1 MHCEEG
7 EKLFKFV
14 QIAKDEAG
22 KFRLPPATEPLGIDT
37 PPGNPI
43 SLEWMK
49 KRREAEESLGK
60 ATISYK
66 NHIAGCITCHK

>member
-14 QIAKDEAG
+14 QTAKDKAE
-22 KFRLPPATEPLGIDT
+22 KFRFPPATEPLGIDI

-43 SLEWMK
+43 SSEWMK
-49 KRREAEESLGK
+49 KRREVEEGLEK
-60 ATISYK
+60 ATSSYQ
-66 NHIAGCITCHK
+66 NHIANCVTCHK